1 MAKINL
7 FYLSP
12 NTTGGWVTYTAHL
25 MDALKAAGHMPFLKK
40 IGNKTETKERD
51 FGYGKRYQNLSPID
65 AYNRAKKGEA
75 CLIIAAAKNFK
86 EHTEQLL
93 RLGAHIV
100 IHDPTE
106 FNNVDQSAIEADR
119 CVVIRKVG
127 LEHVPGATFIRHPYT
142 RQFKDAKPKNIR
154 AVATSRIDFDKNTT
168 IILDANRALKAAKQ
182 EPVRIYGFENRL
194 YTKFKVVPN
203 YPEWEQSKCAY
214 PREKDAAFNLL
225 LGAKYLVDMSV
236 IKKDGGGTQYTTLE
250 AWDAGA
256 CPVIHSH
263 WIRKGD
269 DMIVSGSQTNCAEAG
284 DGQEL
289 AAFLSGA
296 WTEKQRMAA
305 VAAGRERL
313 DKLHAPGLIGAQYAK
328 FLGLED

>member
-1 MAKINL
+1 MAKVNL

-12 NTTGGWVTYTAHL
+12 NTTGGWVTFTAHL
-25 MDALKAAGHMPFLKK
+25 MDALKAAGHLPFLKK
-40 IGNKTETKERD
+40 IGNKTELKERD
-51 FGYGKRYQNLSPID
+51 FGYGKRYQNISATD
-65 AYNRAKKGEA
+65 AYARAKKGEA

-86 EHTEQLL
+86 ENTEELL

-106 FNNVDQSAIEADR
+106 FRNVDQTIIKAER

-142 RQFKDAKPKNIR
+142 RQFTEPKQKAIR

-168 IILDANRALKAAKQ
+168 IILDANRALVKMKQ

-194 YTKFKVVPN
+194 YTRFKVVPH

-214 PREKDAAFNLL
+214 PREKDAAFKLL

-236 IKKDGGGTQYTTLE
+236 IKNDGGGTQYTTLE
-250 AWDAGA
+250 AWDAGTA
-256 CPVIHSH
+256 PVIHED
-263 WIRKGD
+263 WIRPKD
-269 DMIVSGSQTNCAEAG
+269 DMIPGVNCAVAKDGG
-284 DGQEL
+284 DL
-289 AAFLSGA
+289 AAFLAGA
-296 WTEKQRMAA
+296 WTEKQRAEA
-305 VAAGRERL
+305 VEQGRKRL
-313 DKLHAPGLIGAQYAK
+313 ETMHAPALIGGQYAK